1 MDYLLE
7 ASPPHTGNTF
17 SHVANQAA
25 CTLSARLHFAT
36 EIVLSVAQLHLSF
49 SMHLGAADH
58 CTTPALQ
65 GFCVYHQLDSSGY
78 SNFALEEL
86 LCLFFAKR
94 FAKVPSQC
102 SLSCPAPQGAVCW
115 RTQLAHHHLR
125 AQRRNSVDGLNW
137 KKQFQATRAATVPVL
152 KGGVNTV
159 RSLLRSI
166 HSSFQLER
174 HCAYSKEFS
183 SVLLTCFTLTDQTP
197 EASSCSDNER
207 HCSVPSYQVFT
218 SFESQEARSYDLALM
233 CLR

>member
-7 ASPPHTGNTF
+7 ASPPCTGNTF

-86 LCLFFAKR
+86 LCLFFAKC
-94 FAKVPSQC
+94 FAKVPLSAPCSVQLHREQC
-102 SLSCPAPQGAVCW
+102 AGGHSWHTITYEPKEG
-115 RTQLAHHHLR
+115 
-125 AQRRNSVDGLNW
+125 
-137 KKQFQATRAATVPVL
+137 TVP
-152 KGGVNTV
+152 
-159 RSLLRSI
+159 I
-166 HSSFQLER
+166 
-174 HCAYSKEFS
+174 
-183 SVLLTCFTLTDQTP
+183 D
-197 EASSCSDNER
+197 
-207 HCSVPSYQVFT
+207 
-218 SFESQEARSYDLALM
+218 
-233 CLR
+233 